1 MIDSILTILGT
12 MALNTGYIV
21 VYSLNM
27 LLTNL
32 INIPLAMLHYFWQ
45 TGLNPIPEADQTAI
59 TTAAAAQGVNIYNF
73 LLVSGLLFTIGIT
86 GVLTRRNLIIVFIS
100 VELILNAVNI
110 NLVAFSRYWQIQGAM
125 NPTQGQVFTVFVI
138 VVAAAEAAV
147 GLAILLA
154 YYRQRQTVA
163 IEEINL
169 LKW

>member
-1 MIDSILTILGT
+1 MI
-12 MALNTGYIV
+12 AC
-21 VYSLNM
+21 
-27 LLTNL
+27 
-32 INIPLAMLHYFWQ
+32 FWQ
-45 TGLNPIPEADQTAI
+45 AGLNEIPAADQAAI
-59 TTAAAAQGVNIYNF
+59 TAAAAAQGVNIYNF
-73 LLVSGLLFTIGIT
+73 LLVSGLLFIIGVT

-110 NLVAFSRYWQIQGAM
+110 NLVAFSRYWQVQGAM
-125 NPTQGQVFTVFVI
+125 NPWQGQVFTVFVI

-154 YYRQRQTVA
+154 YYRQRQTVV